1 MNVNLWPENIDLEN
15 FWPVVCLQA
24 AFPVRALFW
33 KTYPGTLSPSV
44 DFFFLSAR
52 FAAKPGVSV
61 FHSAHR
67 RVSPRLSH
75 TAQPPT
81 GAQPSCKHTT
91 RRRVQQHRR
100 YFCRRVSVEL
110 KWKTLLLGMFIL
122 YLEDVRVIQNL
133 PQSLQSDDC
142 ICILLKFL
150 QYLKTPPGHILS
162 YPDRESTFFI

>member
-1 MNVNLWPENIDLEN
+1 MTWLRTENKN

-133 PQSLQSDDC
+133 PKSLQSNDC

-162 YPDRESTFFI
+162 YPDRESIFFI